1 MSKIIDKIQDPRIR
15 IPAATVLGFSLAA
28 LLYATSKNPNKTIG
42 RAALHG
48 VGFALSLNL
57 IGWLIARDGRQ
68 IPLLAV
74 AQSNGDDYDSMG
86 KLSKA
91 AVSVL
96 SQIDADRLYKPMK
109 KNGLKVAPIPENPSV
124 VNQDEG

>member
-1 MSKIIDKIQDPRIR
+1 MSKILDKIQDPRIR

-28 LLYATSKNPNKTIG
+28 ILYATSKNPNKTIG

-48 VGFALSLNL
+48 VGFAVSLNL

-68 IPLLAV
+68 IPLLA
-74 AQSNGDDYDSMG
+74 QSNGDDYTSMG

-96 SQIDADRLYKPMK
+96 SELNADKLYKPMK
-109 KNGLKVAPIPENPSV
+109 KGGLKVAPLPDNPSV
-124 VNQDEG
+124 INQEE